1 MSKIEITPGIYINE
15 DEIDL
20 NFVRSSGP
28 GGQNVNK
35 VTTAVQL
42 RFDIKSSPT
51 LPSDLKRRL
60 LGIAKKKVNA
70 EGVLIIT
77 ANRYRT
83 QERNRHDAVN
93 RLVEMIKQAGQKPR
107 RRVRTK
113 PNSAAIQR
121 RLRAKRHR
129 SEIKRMRSKT
139 SYPDE

>member
-1 MSKIEITPGIYINE
+1 VSKIEITPDIYINE

-35 VTTAVQL
+35 VATAVQL

-51 LPSDLKRRL
+51 LPSDLKGRL
-60 LGIAKKKVNA
+60 MRIAKKKVNA

-83 QERNRHDAVN
+83 QERNRQDAIN
-93 RLVEMIKQAGQKPR
+93 RLVDLIKQAGQKSR
-107 RRVRTK
+107 KRVKTK
-113 PNSAAIQR
+113 PTSAAIQR
-121 RLRAKRHR
+121 RLQAKRHR
-129 SEIKRMRSKT
+129 SVIKRMRSKT

>member
-1 MSKIEITPGIYINE
+1 VSKIEITPGIYINE

-35 VTTAVQL
+35 VATAVQL

-107 RRVRTK
+107 
-113 PNSAAIQR
+113 SLYISCQ
-121 RLRAKRHR
+121 
-129 SEIKRMRSKT
+129 IKL
-139 SYPDE
+139 